1 MVIYFII
8 AVLIV
13 VFDQI
18 SKILIEHSFELGQ
31 QKILIN
37 KILSFIYVRN
47 EGAAFGIF
55 QGARVFFI
63 ILTIVIF
70 VGGYFYLRKNPLS
83 SPFEKCGVSFIAGG
97 AVGNF
102 IDRVFLGYVR
112 DFISADFIDFPVF
125 NVADC
130 FVCVGA
136 FLFVLTVLITEKSKE
151 KFCDG

>member
-1 MVIYFII
+1 MIYFIFF
-8 AVLIV
+8 ALIV
-13 VFDQI
+13 IFDQI
-18 SKILIEHSFELGQ
+18 SKIFIEQSFSLGQ

-37 KILSFIYVRN
+37 KVLSFVYVRN

-63 ILTIVIF
+63 ILTILIF
-70 VGGYFYLRKNPLS
+70 IGGYFYLKKNPLS
-83 SPFEKCGVSFIAGG
+83 SPFEKCAVSFIAGG

-136 FLFVLTVLITEKSKE
+136 FLFVLAVLITEKSKE
-151 KFCDG
+151 KVCDGK

>member
-8 AVLIV
+8 AALIV
-13 VFDQI
+13 LGDQI
-18 SKILIEHSFELGQ
+18 SKILIAKSFEVGT
-31 QKILIN
+31 QKVLIEG
-37 KILSFIYVRN
+37 ILSFIYVKN

-63 ILTIVIF
+63 IITVLVF
-70 VGGYFYLRKNPLS
+70 VLGYFYIKRNPLTNIL
-83 SPFEKCGVSFIAGG
+83 EKCAVAFIAGG

-102 IDRVFLGYVR
+102 IDRVYFGFVR

-130 FVCVGA
+130 FVTVGA
-136 FLFVLTVLITEKSKE
+136 CLLVLAVMLGEKNKE
-151 KFCDG
+151 NS